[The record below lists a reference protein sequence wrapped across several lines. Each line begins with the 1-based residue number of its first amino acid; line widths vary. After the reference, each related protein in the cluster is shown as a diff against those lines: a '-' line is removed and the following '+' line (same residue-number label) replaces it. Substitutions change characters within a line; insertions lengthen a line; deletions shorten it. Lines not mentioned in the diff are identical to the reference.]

1 MGLPILMAASP
12 LFFGNKAETLP
23 QVHIRG
29 QAAFEATEVDSL
41 QVEFQ
46 RSVDEDLLS
55 CQEDG
60 IEPQKPFSGKL
71 NARLGPELHQ
81 SAARSAA
88 ESGLSLNS
96 WICQT
101 LEKSVA

>member
-1 MGLPILMAASP
+1 MQGLPILMAASP
-12 LFFGNKAETLP
+12 LFFGNETEILP
-23 QVHIRG
+23 HRG
-29 QAAFEATEVDSL
+29 QAAFEATEVDGL

-55 CQEDG
+55 RQEDG